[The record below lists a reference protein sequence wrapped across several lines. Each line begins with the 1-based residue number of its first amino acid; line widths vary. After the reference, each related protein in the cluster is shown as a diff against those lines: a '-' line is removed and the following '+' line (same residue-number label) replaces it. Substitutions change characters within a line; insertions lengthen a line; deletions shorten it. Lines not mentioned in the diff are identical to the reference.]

1 MRAAAAGRKGMERM
15 NARRL
20 TTNAVGIALFVL
32 LSYISIDLAFL
43 KLTFASFPIIVSS
56 LLFGWVDGMAVGAIG
71 EFIHQLLVY
80 GLTPTT
86 ILWVLPAFARGLIIG
101 LYAQRHGFELS
112 MRQTAVIVLISSL
125 VVTALNTAVLYLD
138 AAIVGYPVALNFLR
152 IVLRFVSS
160 AVMAA
165 IYTAI
170 APQAVRLI
178 RKSGVAR
185 R

>member
-1 MRAAAAGRKGMERM
+1 M

-32 LSYISIDLAFL
+32 LSYVSIDLAFL

-56 LLFGWVDGMAVGAIG
+56 LLFGWVDGIAVGAIG
-71 EFIHQLLVY
+71 EFIHQLLTY

-86 ILWVLPAFARGLIIG
+86 VLWMIPAFARGLIIG
-101 LYAQRHGFELS
+101 LYAQKHGFELS
-112 MRQTAVIVLISSL
+112 MKQTAAIVLVSSL
-125 VVTALNTAVLYLD
+125 VVTALNTIVLYLD
-138 AAIVGYPVALNFLR
+138 AAIVGYPTGLNFAR

-160 AVMAA
+160 VVMAA

-170 APQAVRLI
+170 SPQAVRLI
-178 RKSGVAR
+178 RKSGEGKR
-185 R
+185 

>member
-1 MRAAAAGRKGMERM
+1 M

-32 LSYISIDLAFL
+32 LSYISIDFFFL

-56 LLFGWVDGMAVGAIG
+56 LLFGCVDGMAVGAIG
-71 EFIHQLLVY
+71 EFIHQMLTY

-101 LYAQRHGFELS
+101 LYAQKRGFDLN
-112 MRQTAVIVLISSL
+112 MKQTAVIVLVSSL
-125 VVTALNTAVLYLD
+125 VVTALNTAALYLD
-138 AAIVGYPVALNFLR
+138 AAIVGYPAGLNFLR

-160 AVMAA
+160 VVMAA
-165 IYTAI
+165 VYTAVS
-170 APQAVRLI
+170 PQAVRLI
-178 RKSGVAR
+178 RRSGVGR